1 MLKGIRAV
9 ALLAAAAVALATGP
23 ILAQDQ
29 EAVFDPVVSATVR
42 IDAVSTGR
50 HGTGWVIEG
59 VDNQNRAGA
68 AVIATSYNIIEGSS
82 EILVHEPGSNEQYHA
97 TVLGTDSDRNLAFLE
112 VKDIKA
118 RALTLTR
125 TAPKVG
131 RPVWAT
137 GYSKAAD
144 EAEGPNRLAVNA
156 SLKGGRFS
164 RDLRGPVSLES
175 RADVNQLEHDATLL
189 PGFEGG
195 PLVDRC
201 ARVVGVNMKSGAKLT
216 HRANLLIQA
225 AAGVM
230 NALKADEVIKAARDK
245 GVDITVKDGE
255 DCGGGS
261 SVAPAA
267 PGASVATAQ
276 PNGSAAAP
284 AASQGSAGRLW
295 EMFQSGSTAL
305 LLALAGLLGLIA
317 LGFGVYTLTRRQAAQ
332 ATGWEPVPA
341 APAADPQPPRET
353 PSRAPSSIP
362 PAAGETKVPV
372 STLRLTGR
380 GPGGDPIELSFSSG
394 ALPKGGAMIGVG
406 ANADARIPDDRAD
419 HRVSRLHARIGYDGR
434 HFTIEDNKS
443 LNKTYVGG
451 KAIDSHTPTP
461 LVNGER
467 IKLADVE
474 LSVSIS

>member
-1 MLKGIRAV
+1 MVKRIRA
-9 ALLAAAAVALATGP
+9 AASLAAATLALAAVG
-23 ILAQDQ
+23 LRAQDQ

-59 VDNQNRAGA
+59 VDTQNRAGA
-68 AVIATSYNIIEGSS
+68 AVIVTSYNIIEGSS
-82 EILVHEPGSNEQYHA
+82 EIRVSEQGAEPYKA

-118 RALTLTR
+118 RPLTLTR

-144 EAEGPNRLAVNA
+144 ETQGENRLAPNA

-164 RDLRGPVSLES
+164 RDLRGPISIES

-201 ARVVGVNMKSGAKLT
+201 ARVVGVNMKSGAKVT
-216 HRANLLIQA
+216 RRANLLIEA
-225 AAGVM
+225 TAGVM
-230 NALKADEVIKAARDK
+230 NALRADEIIKSAHDK
-245 GVDITVKDGE
+245 GVNNIVVKDGE
-255 DCGGGS
+255 DCGGS
-261 SVAPAA
+261 TVAAMPPAS
-267 PGASVATAQ
+267 G
-276 PNGSAAAP
+276 AAAP
-284 AASQGSAGRLW
+284 ALRNGSAPASSAGPASGGRFGG
-295 EMFQSGSTAL
+295 MFDSGSSTYL
-305 LLALAGLLGLIA
+305 VLAAILGLIA
-317 LGFGVYTLTRRQAAQ
+317 LGFGIYTLTRRQAAQ
-332 ATGWEPVPA
+332 GEWEGPLPASDPVPA
-341 APAADPQPPRET
+341 RDSAS
-353 PSRAPSSIP
+353 SRAPTSLAP
-362 PAAGETKVPV
+362 GVGETKVGE

-380 GPGGDPIELSFSSG
+380 GPAGEPIELSLSSN
-394 ALPKGGAMIGVG
+394 ALQAGGVTIGVG
-406 ANADARIPDDRAD
+406 ANAEVRIPDNRPD
-419 HRVSRLHARIGYDGR
+419 HRVSRLHARIAHDGR

-443 LNKTYVGG
+443 LNKTFVGG
-451 KAIDSHTPTP
+451 QAIESHVPTK

-467 IKLADVE
+467 IRLADIE